1 MKIAIT
7 GHTKGIGKCI
17 FDNIISD
24 GWGYCSPFIER
35 SSSNDNLETST
46 SKNEYSN
53 ISLFNLIK
61 FDYIDTNINNNCNP

>member
-24 GWGYCSPFIER
+24 GFSRTNGFDITKPDTFID
-35 SSSNDNLETST
+35 SI
-46 SKNEYSN
+46 KN
-53 ISLFNLIK
+53 
-61 FDYIDTNINNNCNP
+61 FDVFINNTLYNFVNNSPRTTINKINS